1 MLGSTAIE
9 QVTELEVKYCSS
21 CGSEMETRDV
31 DGTARRACTACS
43 FVHWGNY
50 SIGVGALVVKE
61 DKVLLV
67 RRAQEP
73 GKGYWTNPGGYIEQ
87 LEPIEETIRR
97 EVLEESGIEATV
109 RSVVALR
116 DQPRNIHNLYVAFS
130 MEYVGGQPTPDGVE
144 VDAAGFYSLQEME
157 TMNVAPFT
165 KWLVDV
171 ALRGKSEGLIVD
183 ENPVVPLTGYG
194 LFRV

>member
-1 MLGSTAIE
+1 
-9 QVTELEVKYCSS
+9 VLEVKFCSS
-21 CGSEMETRDV
+21 CGQEMETRDV
-31 DGTARRACTACS
+31 DGTLRRACTQCS
-43 FVHWGNY
+43 FIHWGNY

-97 EVLEESGIEATV
+97 EVLEECGVEADVRGI
-109 RSVVALR
+109 VALR

-130 MEYVGGQPTPDGVE
+130 MDYVKGDPTPDGVE

-165 KWLVDV
+165 QWLVDV
-171 ALRGKSEGLIVD
+171 ALRGQSEGLLID
-183 ENPVVPLTGYG
+183 NKPIIPLNGYG

>member
-1 MLGSTAIE
+1 M
-9 QVTELEVKYCSS
+9 EVNYCSS
-21 CGSEMETRDV
+21 CGSAMETREI
-31 DGTARRACTACS
+31 GGAPRRACTECS
-43 FVHWGNY
+43 FVYWGNY
-50 SIGVGALVVKE
+50 SIGVGALVVKD

-87 LEPIEETIRR
+87 LEPIEETIVR
-97 EVLEESGIEATV
+97 EVAEECGVEARVKGI
-109 RSVVALR
+109 VALR
-116 DQPRNIHNLYVAFS
+116 DQPRSVHNVYIAFE
-130 MEYVGGQPTPDGVE
+130 MEYAGGEPTPDEDE
-144 VDAAGFYSLQEME
+144 VDAAGFYSLREME

-171 ALRGKSEGLIVD
+171 ALRGATDGLAVD
-183 ENPVVPLTGYG
+183 RNPVVPLEGYG

>member
-1 MLGSTAIE
+1 MEIN
-9 QVTELEVKYCSS
+9 YCMT
-21 CGSEMETRDV
+21 CGTPLAVRDV
-31 DGTARRACTACS
+31 DGTPRSACTAEGCN

-50 SIGVGALVVKE
+50 SVGVGALVVRQE
-61 DKVLLV
+61 KVLLV

-87 LEPIEETIRR
+87 HELIHETIRR
-97 EVLEESGIEATV
+97 EVKEESGIDAEV
-109 RSVVALR
+109 RSVVAVR
-116 DQPRNIHNLYVAFS
+116 DHPRGIHNVYIAFA
-130 MEYVGGQPTPDGVE
+130 MDYVGGEPVPDGLE

-157 TMNVAPFT
+157 TMNVAGFT

-171 ALRGKSEGLIVD
+171 ALHRSGEGLTEDKDPIVKFD
-183 ENPVVPLTGYG
+183 GYG